1 MEIHL
6 KENVDFH
13 FSKLVPTL
21 MFVKVKRF
29 GAFISPS
36 WLCKASI
43 CLFWLFTVRSLSS
56 TSFVNL
62 RFCSYRAAGPW
73 QWETNVYVIDVYVI
87 FVCFVLALFT
97 VIDHSYRHN
106 IWWGK
111 LFFSFLARDFPR
123 NVAGNGRSKLS
134 IRQCPM
140 VYTLIDHRND
150 VKNIEISAVEPT
162 GVRTMENCHLF
173 VKGK

>member
-6 KENVDFH
+6 KENMHFH
-13 FSKLVPTL
+13 FSKLVSTL

-43 CLFWLFTVRSLSS
+43 CLFWLFTVRLLSS

-62 RFCSYRAAGPW
+62 RFCSYRSAWPW
-73 QWETNVYVIDVYVI
+73 QWETNVYVI

-97 VIDHSYRHN
+97 VIDHSYWHN

-134 IRQCPM
+134 IRQSPM

-150 VKNIEISAVEPT
+150 VKNIQIFAVEPT

>member
-1 MEIHL
+1 MIDVSVNTCCKLKLVFYMFFHNGYMEIHL
-6 KENVDFH
+6 KENVHFH
-13 FSKLVPTL
+13 FSKLVPTI

-97 VIDHSYRHN
+97 VIDHSYRHS

-111 LFFSFLARDFPR
+111 LFFSFLARYHCPSYWI
-123 NVAGNGRSKLS
+123 NHEILS
-134 IRQCPM
+134 
-140 VYTLIDHRND
+140 
-150 VKNIEISAVEPT
+150 
-162 GVRTMENCHLF
+162 F
-173 VKGK
+173 